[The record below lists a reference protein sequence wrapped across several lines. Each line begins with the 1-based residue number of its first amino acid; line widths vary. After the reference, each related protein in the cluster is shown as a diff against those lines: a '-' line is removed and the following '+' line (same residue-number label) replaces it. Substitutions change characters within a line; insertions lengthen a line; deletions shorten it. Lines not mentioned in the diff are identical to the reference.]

1 MKALVA
7 FPSELKA
14 AFPSYGPDW
23 DRAVEL
29 GIDVSLLVENL
40 SLTPTQR
47 LAQLEALLEET
58 EALRRARRG
67 SEPSVLV
74 P

>member
-1 MKALVA
+1 MA
-7 FPSELKA
+7 FPDELKA

-23 DRAVEL
+23 DRAIEM

-40 SLTPTQR
+40 ALTPGQR
-47 LAQLEALLEET
+47 LAQLEGLLNEVD
-58 EALRRARRG
+58 AIRRAVKARG
-67 SEPSVLV
+67 LDDSV

>member
-1 MKALVA
+1 MA
-7 FPSELKA
+7 FPSELRA

-23 DRAVEL
+23 DRAVDL
-29 GIDVSLLVENL
+29 GIDVSLLLENL

-47 LAQLEALLEET
+47 LAQLERLLEET
-58 EALRRARRG
+58 EALRRARRDG
-67 SEPSVLV
+67 GGNVRV